1 MAIFFSGW
9 LGYGLVVQAGIL
21 TEPIDPSYARRP
33 FVLRDVDN
41 GIVRNIGGG
50 TVGPATAAWGRI
62 GFMALFD
69 AQAGGNM
76 LLWLPLPVPLV
87 VGTGNTITMAGGSSS
102 FLFSDIQAGR
112 NATFTWPAGSV
123 VARTPDGRVLTAGVP
138 LQSTGGLLSA
148 QVLTFGST
156 VTMAALP
163 LAQPASGTSQ
173 LWNNGGV
180 ISIS

>member
-9 LGYGLVVQAGIL
+9 LGYGLAVQAGIL
-21 TEPIDPSYARRP
+21 VEPVDPAYVRRP
-33 FVLRDVDN
+33 FVLGDIN
-41 GIVRNIGGG
+41 SGIVGDVGGG
-50 TVGPATAAWGRI
+50 TVGPATTAWGRI

-69 AQAGGNM
+69 AQVGGNM
-76 LLWLPLPVPLV
+76 LLWLPLPAPYAIRI
-87 VGTGNTITMAGGSSS
+87 GNTITTAGGSSS
-102 FLFSDIQAGR
+102 FLFSDLQGGR
-112 NATFTWPAGSV
+112 NTTIVWPPGSV

-138 LQSTGGLLSA
+138 LQSAGGQLSA
-148 QVLTFGST
+148 QVLTFGGT
-156 VTMAALP
+156 VTMVALP